1 MTDITLQETGNDAA
15 RIVGA
20 DGQVLAEYRYGED
33 KNHPFFSA
41 IRPLNHPGVISNTA
55 PWDHRWHHGLW
66 WSWKFINDVLY
77 WEDHEGYGGNRIG
90 LGRSHATSHGTD
102 VVGAGGADVGNP
114 GVLVSE
120 ILEWRPDG
128 ESAPVLT
135 EERTMHIHTDVA
147 PTSAW
152 AIDWNFSWTATRSS
166 LFTATPYPENWW
178 GGYGGLNFR
187 AARSL
192 AAGER
197 IEASGGRTCK
207 AAVHGEAASWLA
219 YSGNVDGAGTDDP
232 DHPAFGGL
240 VILSHDANPNPRPP
254 AYAFS
259 AADEFGFIAAAP
271 LMHDDLALSTGES
284 LDMRFRTVIFGEQL
298 TSDDFDS
305 LHQQYNAT
313 T

>member
-1 MTDITLQETGNDAA
+1 MADLTLRESGTSAA
-15 RIVGA
+15 QIVGA
-20 DGQVLAEYRYGED
+20 NGETLAEYRYGEA
-33 KNHPFFSA
+33 KNHPFFSQ
-41 IRPLNHPGVISNTA
+41 IRPLNHAGVISNTA

-90 LGRSHATSHGTD
+90 LGRSHVTSHAID
-102 VVGAGGADVGNP
+102 VDGAGGV
-114 GVLVSE
+114 VISE
-120 ILEWRPDG
+120 TLEWRPDG
-128 ESAPVLT
+128 ETAPVLT
-135 EERTMHIHTDVA
+135 EERTMRIHTDVA
-147 PTSAW
+147 AASAW
-152 AIDWNFSWTATRSS
+152 AIDWHFSWTATQPSR
-166 LFTATPYPENWW
+166 FTTTPYPENWW

-197 IEASGGRTCK
+197 IEASGDRIGK
-207 AAVHGEAASWLA
+207 EAVHAEPASWLA

-240 VILSHDANPNPRPP
+240 VILSHDANPTPRPP
-254 AYAFS
+254 AYTFS

-271 LMHDDLALSTGES
+271 LMHDDLTLDAGQS

-305 LHQQYNAT
+305 LHQQYNT
-313 T
+313 